1 MREAI
6 VNYVRW
12 AIERFPYEEPI
23 LDTCAGWEPNFY
35 QPLFPGKKYIQTR
48 YDEISIHPGLRRYES
63 SLPTRACAPRLFSIL
78 ERVTKGGKGDNA
90 V

>member
-12 AIERFPYEEPI
+12 AIERFHYEEPI

-35 QPLFPGKKYIQTR
+35 QPLFPGKRYIEQDTT
-48 YDEISIHPGLRRYES
+48 DFNPPCIEVTCGRYE
-63 SLPTRACAPRLFSIL
+63 PHCRC
-78 ERVTKGGKGDNA
+78 ERVPF
-90 V
+90 VCIRSMIV